1 MQLRPY
7 QQKIIESVRTGFTA
21 ADGQRQLVVCPTGGG
36 KTIIFSALA
45 QAMQPQRTLILA
57 HREELVDQAIQKLY
71 KSTGILAGKEK
82 AEFCAS
88 RRDPVVVASVQTMQ
102 RRLGKW
108 PQDHFALVV
117 PDEAHHAISDSW
129 QQVLKHFAPAKVVGF
144 TATPDRGDKKNLG
157 KYFQSVAADISLFE
171 LINQGYLSRISVKS
185 VPLKIDL
192 CDVKQTAGD
201 YNAEDLGDALAP
213 YLGSIAEAIREEATF
228 RRTLVFVPLIATSK
242 KFVEVCREKGI
253 NAEHVDGTSEDR
265 KDILERFGQGKFDLL
280 SNAMLLT
287 EGFDD
292 PGIDCVVI
300 LRPTRSRALYSQ
312 MVGRGTRTA
321 PDKKNLLL
329 LDFLWL
335 HETHNL
341 IRPAHLVA
349 KSEEEA
355 EEVTALAAAR
365 PGGETQEEL
374 DLEGLMSE
382 VQAQREKKL
391 RQELEKKAKARPK
404 TVDAMEYCMLLLNDQ
419 HLSTYEPT
427 HSWEYG
433 KVTPGQSQILLSAKI
448 DPNTVSN
455 TGMAAKI
462 IDSIVLRQRMG
473 LASPRQLKYLHQFKA
488 ANANTLTMAQASEF
502 LGKKFGEKRV
512 AEVDKD
518 QFVYR
523 RGFAVKEK
531 AA

>member
-1 MQLRPY
+1 MIQLRPY
-7 QQKIIESVRTGFTA
+7 QQKIIEAVRAGFGTP
-21 ADGQRQLVVCPTGGG
+21 DGDCQLVVAPTGSG
-36 KTIIFSALA
+36 KTVMFSAMA
-45 QAMQPQRTLILA
+45 QMMQPQRTLILA
-57 HREELVDQAIQKLY
+57 HREELVDQAIQKLW

-82 AEFCAS
+82 AEFCAT

-108 PQDHFALVV
+108 PADHFALVV

-129 QQVLKHFAPAKVVGF
+129 QQVLKHFTGAKVVGF

-157 KYFQSVAADISLFE
+157 KYFQSVAAEISLFE

-185 VPLKIDL
+185 VPLQIDL
-192 CDVKQTAGD
+192 GSVRQTAGD
-201 YNAEDLGDALAP
+201 YNESDLGDALAP
-213 YLGSIAEAIREEATF
+213 YLGLIAQAIREEATF

-242 KFVEVCREKGI
+242 KFVEVCREAGI
-253 NAEHVDGTSEDR
+253 NAEHIDGTSEDR
-265 KDILERFGQGKFDLL
+265 KEILARFAAGEFDLL

-321 PDKKNLLL
+321 EHKKNLLL

-349 KSEEEA
+349 KSQEEA
-355 EEVTALAAAR
+355 IDMTAFLAK
-365 PGGETQEEL
+365 PGGESQEEL

-391 RQELEKKAKARPK
+391 REELEKKAKARPK
-404 TVDAMEYCMLLLNDQ
+404 TVDAMEYCMLLLNDS
-419 HLSTYEPT
+419 HLSNYEPQ

-433 KVTPGQSQILLSAKI
+433 KVTREQAQVLLSAKI
-448 DPNTVSN
+448 DPDTVSN
-455 TGMAAKI
+455 TGMASKI
-462 IDSIVLRQRMG
+462 IDSIVLRQRMS
-473 LASPRQLKYLHQFKA
+473 LASPRQLKYLRQFRHP
-488 ANANTLTMAQASEF
+488 TPDTVSMADASEF
-502 LGKKFGEKRV
+502 LGKHFN
-512 AEVDKD
+512 DKKLSTVNKSE
-518 QFVYR
+518 FVYR
-523 RGFAVKEK
+523 RGFVVKGK

>member
-1 MQLRPY
+1 MTLRPY
-7 QQKIIESVRTGFTA
+7 QQRIIDAITAGFKA
-21 ADGQRQLVVCPTGGG
+21 EDGHRQLVVAPTGSG
-36 KTIIFSALA
+36 KTVMFSALA
-45 QAMQPQRTLILA
+45 QAMQPGRTLILA

-82 AEFCAS
+82 AEFRAS
-88 RRDPVVVASVQTMQ
+88 QRDAVVVASVQTMQ

-108 PQDHFALVV
+108 PADHFALVV

-129 QQVLKHFAPAKVVGF
+129 QQVLTHFAPAKVVGF

-157 KYFQSVAADISLFE
+157 KYFQSIAADISLFE
-171 LINQGYLSRISVKS
+171 LINQGWLSRISVKS
-185 VPLKIDL
+185 VPLQIDL
-192 CDVKQTAGD
+192 KEVQQTAGD
-201 YNAEDLGDALAP
+201 YNVHDLGDALAP
-213 YLGSIAEAIREEATF
+213 YLGSIAEAIKEEAAF

-242 KFVEVCREKGI
+242 KFVEVCRAAGI
-253 NAEHVDGTSEDR
+253 NAEHIDGMSDDR
-265 KDILERFGQGKFDLL
+265 KDKLERFGRGEFDLL

-355 EEVTALAAAR
+355 KDLTALAAAK
-365 PGGETQEEL
+365 PGGESQEEM

-382 VQAQREKKL
+382 VQVQREKKL
-391 RQELEKKAKARPK
+391 REELERKAKARPK

-419 HLSTYEPT
+419 HLTNYEPQ

-433 KVTPGQSQILLSAKI
+433 KVTPAQSAVLLQAKI
-448 DPNTVSN
+448 DPLTVTN
-455 TGMAAKI
+455 TGMASKI
-462 IDSIVLRQRMG
+462 IDSIVLRQRMN
-473 LASPRQLKYLHQFKA
+473 LATPRQLKYLRQFRHPHPETA
-488 ANANTLTMAQASEF
+488 SITEASEF
-502 LGKKFGEKRV
+502 LGKHFN
-512 AEVDKD
+512 DKKLNSVNKSE
-518 QFVYR
+518 FVYR
-523 RGFAVKEK
+523 RGFARKD